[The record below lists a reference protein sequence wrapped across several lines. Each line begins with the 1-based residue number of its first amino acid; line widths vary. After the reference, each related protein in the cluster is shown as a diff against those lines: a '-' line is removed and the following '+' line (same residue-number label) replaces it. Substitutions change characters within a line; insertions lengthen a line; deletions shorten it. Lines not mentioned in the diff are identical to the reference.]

1 MQIVSLCSSGVALIV
16 PVCSAG
22 LSKKLKTR
30 MQLVQNN
37 VISYAEGTQS
47 NRLLWSAAILQHKNN
62 T

>member
-1 MQIVSLCSSGVALIV
+1 MQIVSLCSSGAALIV

-22 LSKKLKTR
+22 LKTR

-47 NRLLWSAAILQHKNN
+47 NRLLWSVATLQHKSN